1 MTAPLIAVWSPKGGV
16 GKTFLAA
23 GLALHLQRRCP
34 QGAIL
39 VDLDAGKS
47 DLPALL
53 KTAPRPSI
61 LDAADGSGRLTR
73 HPTGLAIL
81 AGPPRLVEE
90 GLVTAELTAGVLD
103 QLLAGEQPVVVD
115 LAAQL
120 RDSTLTTLERADV
133 VLMVTTPD
141 LLSIWACRRFVQEAE
156 LIGLSLA
163 HWKLVVNRELD
174 EMPIPLT
181 EIRELISLPMA
192 GVIPD
197 LPQMAKAINSGMI
210 TALGHSNTDF
220 AFAIHEITNRFGLK
234 QIPLIHMPGANRV
247 EPVSTTGLLAAF
259 KRWWRNV

>member
-53 KTAPRPSI
+53 KTSPRPSI
-61 LDAADGSGRLTR
+61 LDAADGNSRLVK
-73 HPTGLAIL
+73 HPNGLAIL
-81 AGPPRLVEE
+81 SGPPRLVEE
-90 GLVTAELTAGVLD
+90 GLVTAELTSGVLD
-103 QLLAGEQPVVVD
+103 QLLAGDQPVVAD

-120 RDSTLTTLERADV
+120 RDSTITALERADV
-133 VLMVTTPD
+133 VLLVTTPD
-141 LLSIWACRRFVQEAE
+141 LLAIWACRRFVQEAE

-163 HWKLVVNRELD
+163 RWKLVVNREL
-174 EMPIPLT
+174 EQMAIPLS
-181 EIRELISLPMA
+181 EIRELVGVPLA

-197 LPQMAKAINSGMI
+197 LPQMAKAINSGMSA
-210 TALGHSNTDF
+210 TLGHTNTDF

-234 QIPLIHMPGANRV
+234 QIPLIHMPGAQRA
-247 EPVSTTGLLAAF
+247 EPVATGGLMAAL

>member
-61 LDAADGSGRLTR
+61 LDAADGSGRLFT

-81 AGPPRLVEE
+81 AGPPRLIEE
-90 GLVTAELTAGVLD
+90 GLVTAELTAQVLD
-103 QLLAGEQPVVVD
+103 QLMAGDQPVVAD
-115 LAAQL
+115 LGAQL

-133 VLMVTTPD
+133 VLLVTTPD

-163 HWKLVVNRELD
+163 NWKLVVNRELE
-174 EMPIPLT
+174 EMVIPLT
-181 EIRELISLPMA
+181 EIRELVGLPMA

-197 LPQMAKAINSGMI
+197 LPPMAKAVNSGMI
-210 TALGHSNTDF
+210 SALSHSNTDF
-220 AFAIHEITNRFGLK
+220 AFAIHEITNRFGLR

-247 EPVSTTGLLAAF
+247 EPAGSGGLVAAF